1 MRGLMYK
8 KRLKH
13 PPKLDLTKR
22 QRVHIVLGA
31 VLLVLVMAYG
41 IYLAANSTELIVRRS
56 VSHSKAN

>member
-13 PPKLDLTKR
+13 PPRLDLTKR

-31 VLLVLVMAYG
+31 VLLVVVMAYA
-41 IYLAANSTELIVRRS
+41 IYLAAKSTQLIVRIP
-56 VSHSKAN
+56 VTHNKAN

>member
-1 MRGLMYK
+1 MYK
-8 KRLKH
+8 KRLNY

-22 QRVHIVLGA
+22 QRVRIVLSA

-41 IYLAANSTELIVRRS
+41 IYLAANSTQLIVRES